1 MKIKLIVWVI
11 TAFTAVAC
19 NSVPVNESGE
29 LSTKANVT
37 CENSTWLDTMIA
49 SLQTRS
55 DQKAEIAQY
64 RYNNQVV
71 YYVDDCKGCAD
82 SMQIVYSCTGE
93 SLCTFGGIAG
103 LNTCPDFFQKATD
116 KKIIWQN

>member
-1 MKIKLIVWVI
+1 MQSKLIVWMMTVL
-11 TAFTAVAC
+11 TAVGC

-29 LSTKANVT
+29 LSTKSSVT
-37 CENSTWLDTMIA
+37 CENDAWLNTMIA
-49 SLQTRS
+49 SLETRS
-55 DQKAEIAQY
+55 DQKAEIVQY
-64 RYNNQVV
+64 RYKDQVV

-82 SMQIVYSCTGE
+82 SMQIVYNCTGE

-103 LNTCPDFFQKATD
+103 FNTCPDFFEKATD